1 MRELDP
7 LISEYRHEKK
17 RPREDEALLILRK
30 VASLVKPIMRQRA
43 WRVGALCE
51 FYPQQRNLL
60 GLNVN
65 SGQKICLRLRYPS
78 DQRQFLPIEDVVDTM
93 LHELCHN
100 VIGPHNQQFH
110 ALWNQLR
117 DEHEE
122 LARKGYTGEGF
133 LSQGKRLGGRRIP
146 VDEARRQARAAAE
159 QRRTLAKNSGQKL
172 GGTRHLRGTDIRKL
186 RADAAQRR
194 LEVTQGCASGA
205 NNSDELAEEA
215 SRNGFRTQAEEDDAN
230 ERAIME
236 AFIELIQEEEREK
249 YESSYV
255 PPSQEHPAGPRTES
269 SPPPGPSAAPPATSK
284 PPPILSKTTK
294 ETNTSSPTETVDLT
308 ADNSSYDKAWI
319 CPTCTL
325 ENQSTFLCCDAC
337 AGERPPPTNTKPT
350 PASTP
355 RNAPTQRKSSGSLN
369 PKKRPLPSDH
379 KEETETN
386 AKNAFAFKNRTRPL
400 DSIKALDTGAEKKP
414 LGWLCIS
421 CGSFMESQWWTCSC
435 CGTMKPSS

>member
-17 RPREDEALLILRK
+17 RPREAEALLILRK

-43 WRVGALCE
+43 WKVGALCE

-78 DQRQFLPIEDVVDTM
+78 DQRQFLPIEQVLDTM

-133 LSQGKRLGGRRIP
+133 LSQGKRLGGQRIP
-146 VDEARRQARAAAE
+146 LDEARRQARAAAE
-159 QRRTLAKNSGQKL
+159 QRRVLTKNSGKKL
-172 GGTRHLRGTDIRKL
+172 GGAPVLRGTDIRKL

-194 LEVTQGCASGA
+194 IEVTQGCASGTDR
-205 NNSDELAEEA
+205 STELAEEA
-215 SRNGFRTQAEEDDAN
+215 SHGFRTQAEEDDAN

-255 PPSQEHPAGPRTES
+255 PPSQENPAGPRTKS
-269 SPPPGPSAAPPATSK
+269 SPPPTASDIPPAISETLPALPKES
-284 PPPILSKTTK
+284 PPSDG
-294 ETNTSSPTETVDLT
+294 NETVNLT
-308 ADNSSYDKAWI
+308 ADNSSYEAPWV

-325 ENQSTFLCCDAC
+325 KNPSTFLCCDVC
-337 AGERPPPTNTKPT
+337 AAERPPPT
-350 PASTP
+350 STLSTSTSSRNSTQPVRSEP
-355 RNAPTQRKSSGSLN
+355 RISQ
-369 PKKRPLPSDH
+369 KRPLPLDQNQE
-379 KEETETN
+379 KEAN
-386 AKNAFAFKNRTRPL
+386 LRSAFVFKNRTR
-400 DSIKALDTGAEKKP
+400 ALDTLKSLDRGADKKP
-414 LGWLCIS
+414 LGWVCIS
-421 CGSFMESQWWTCSC
+421 CSSFMETQWWTCSC

>member
-1 MRELDP
+1 MLLP
-7 LISEYRHEKK
+7 SQVLLLKLIIGR
-17 RPREDEALLILRK
+17 
-30 VASLVKPIMRQRA
+30 
-43 WRVGALCE
+43 
-51 FYPQQRNLL
+51 
-60 GLNVN
+60 
-65 SGQKICLRLRYPS
+65 
-78 DQRQFLPIEDVVDTM
+78 
-93 LHELCHN
+93 LCHN

-133 LSQGKRLGGRRIP
+133 LSQGKRLGGQRMP

-159 QRRTLAKNSGQKL
+159 QRRTLTKNSGQKL

-194 LEVTQGCASGA
+194 LEVTQGCASGT
-205 NNSDELAEEA
+205 NDSDKLAEEA

-236 AFIELIQEEEREK
+236 AFIELIQAEEREK
-249 YESSYV
+249 YDSSYV

-269 SPPPGPSAAPPATSK
+269 SPPPGPSNAPPAK
-284 PPPILSKTTK
+284 PKALPSHPKAMKAAKPSDAPK
-294 ETNTSSPTETVDLT
+294 PVDLT
-308 ADNSSYDKAWI
+308 ADNSSYDRPWI

-350 PASTP
+350 PAPTSKS
-355 RNAPTQRKSSGSLN
+355 ASTQRKTSDSLN
-369 PKKRPLPSDH
+369 PKKRPLPIDQM
-379 KEETETN
+379 ENEPN

-400 DSIKALDTGAEKKP
+400 DSIKALDQGAEKKP